1 MQRVHG
7 NFPSIIN
14 SQTKIPLSPQVW
26 GSFLTGKEQTIDSWV
41 RSVSGRWRVMSMV
54 PRWIQRAVFNV
65 LNNSLVFVDTRDLD
79 GPTLIDIIPKTVTVD
94 FPFINY
100 DTRASMLRYTI
111 APSNRA
117 TWRNSE
123 EGIQRERLKRI
134 RSALNDNW
142 DLLLAYIPILDGYGH
157 LYYNDP
163 EKIVQRYQRLCVN
176 VNVLLRIL
184 KAMDVYT
191 IIVSDHGIDFK
202 GSHSVECF
210 YSLSH
215 DTGFKPTSITDFY
228 EHIKQVVEK

>member
-1 MQRVHG
+1 
-7 NFPSIIN
+7 
-14 SQTKIPLSPQVW
+14 
-26 GSFLTGKEQTIDSWV
+26 
-41 RSVSGRWRVMSMV
+41 MSMV

-123 EGIQRERLKRI
+123 EAVQRERLKKI
-134 RSALNDNW
+134 RTALLDSW
-142 DLLLAYIPILDGYGH
+142 DLFLAYIPILDGYGH
-157 LYYNDP
+157 LYYNDKD
-163 EKIVQRYQRLCVN
+163 KIIHRYRKLGAN

-191 IIVSDHGIDFK
+191 IIVSDHGLDFK
-202 GSHSVECF
+202 GSHSTECF

-228 EHIKQVVEK
+228 EHIKEVVEK